1 MTIEVADVLTKEQK
15 EQQQKVL
22 EILGYSAA
30 HRVAVI
36 HIEEFESVLVL
47 SVMCMYNT
55 DTKDP
60 LLFKEDH
67 PARVIKTEETRT
79 RSKDNT
85 PEGDPIWTVQSVI
98 HRHLTPEEIAGLQ
111 ALQQQTH

>member
-1 MTIEVADVLTKEQK
+1 MTNEVTDVLTKEQRQK
-15 EQQQKVL
+15 QEKVL
-22 EILGYSAA
+22 EILGYEAA
-30 HRVAVI
+30 HRVAVV
-36 HIEEFESVLVL
+36 HIETIEGVPVL

-60 LLFKEDH
+60 LLFKDTH

-79 RSKDNT
+79 RSKEDT

-98 HRHLTPEEIAGLQ
+98 HRHMLQEEVAGLQ
-111 ALQQQTH
+111 ALNEQAH